1 NVLRRN
7 FRVLNHSEA
16 GVDFP
21 ERFLTSRR
29 VLSTLYKASAIEQ
42 LRGIDPKRYRLRIA
56 RIWLNQ
62 YLLTCLRPG
71 WWVSFAIIVL
81 FSSSPTFAKR
91 VRSYWRT
98 LRKVAHAESYRI

>member
-1 NVLRRN
+1 M
-7 FRVLNHSEA
+7 
-16 GVDFP
+16 
-21 ERFLTSRR
+21 
-29 VLSTLYKASAIEQ
+29 
-42 LRGIDPKRYRLRIA
+42 RGIDPKRYRLRIA